1 MSRTTSP
8 ARRVACAAAAPLLA
22 IAVLAG
28 CSADTTDTQT
38 GATTSPSL
46 TSPASESPAADVCAE
61 VDAAQ
66 TSLQALVDTDILT
79 EGTDTL
85 KMRLATLDSDLQA
98 LMDSGRAELDPESAA
113 VKGSI
118 ATLKDVLADV
128 KENPTAA
135 DLASVRPAV
144 ESVKNTTQDLV
155 TALQS
160 SC

>member
-38 GATTSPSL
+38 AATTSPSL
-46 TSPASESPAADVCAE
+46 TSSAGESPPADVCAD
-61 VDAAQ
+61 VDAAK
-66 TSLQALVDTDILT
+66 TSLQALVDTDLLR

-85 KMRLATLDSDLQA
+85 KMRLATLESDLRV
-98 LMDSGRAELDPESAA
+98 LVDSGRVELAPESAA
-113 VKGSI
+113 VKVSI
-118 ATLKDVLADV
+118 ATLEEVLAGV

-135 DLASVRPAV
+135 DLASVRPAL

-155 TALQS
+155 TAVES
-160 SC
+160 TC